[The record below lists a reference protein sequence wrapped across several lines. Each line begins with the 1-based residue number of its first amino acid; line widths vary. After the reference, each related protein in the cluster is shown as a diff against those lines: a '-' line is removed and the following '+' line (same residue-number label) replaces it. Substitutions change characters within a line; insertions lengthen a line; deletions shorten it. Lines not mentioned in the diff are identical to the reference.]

1 MKDDRGLYDSVMRAA
16 DREDDC
22 RNLFVRNIPSAATSD
37 QLKGAF
43 QPFGTLV
50 DCMIVYDKASRAS
63 KGYGFV
69 KFDSALSALKAI
81 DAEVRILD
89 AVVSKNFACL
99 HAKSVA
105 REAT

>member
-1 MKDDRGLYDSVMRAA
+1 MKDDQGLYDSVMRAA

-37 QLKGAF
+37 QLK
-43 QPFGTLV
+43 
-50 DCMIVYDKASRAS
+50 ASRAS

-81 DAEVRILD
+81 DAEVRILG

-105 REAT
+105 CEAT

>member
-1 MKDDRGLYDSVMRAA
+1 MRAA

-37 QLKGAF
+37 HLKEAF

-69 KFDSALSALKAI
+69 KFESAIAALRAI
-81 DAEVRILD
+81 DTEVRILGT
-89 AVVSKNFACL
+89 AVNKNFACL
-99 HAKSVA
+99 HAKSLIL
-105 REAT
+105 ETN